1 MDKNINALDKAS
13 IEFYKLLNLQLLAV
27 NDYNRGL
34 VSRSLLASLLEC
46 SLIDLNAVIDE
57 KEELWPKISRQE
69 IEYKL
74 GKAKTVS
81 KERGRGWQG

>member
-1 MDKNINALDKAS
+1 MLMGQNTIHALDKAS

-27 NDYNRGL
+27 DSYNNGS

-46 SLIDLNAVIDE
+46 SLIDLDSIIEE
-57 KEELWPKISRQE
+57 KKLLWPKIAMQE

-74 GKAKTVS
+74 S
-81 KERGRGWQG
+81 KSKNVTT

>member
-1 MDKNINALDKAS
+1 MLMGQNTIHALDKVS

-27 NDYNRGL
+27 DSYNKGS

-46 SLIDLNAVIDE
+46 SLIDLDFVIEE
-57 KEELWPKISRQE
+57 KKSLWPKIAMQE

-74 GKAKTVS
+74 S
-81 KERGRGWQG
+81 KSKNVTT